1 MTVGLIQPVPNFNF
15 TITMWDVPVDP
26 VTDKNALGATLT
38 SVASAALDLLG
49 TTIFGAFAEAQ
60 GIDSDLEIETYQEGG
75 LNTQPH
81 RFFKHTKYQNLV
93 LKKGVTSNAAIWDWH
108 NQIVSNKKKVRKS
121 GVLVLYERGGLNLV
135 GAGLPGLDRMPAAIW
150 MFNNGLPERV
160 HGPSLNAKGNEIAIE
175 TLEISHEGLQR
186 VSPSMIP
193 GLSDINSALG
203 GAVGLGS
210 AGAGAAAAA
219 ASLL

>member
-1 MTVGLIQPVPNFNF
+1 MALGLIQPVPNFNF
-15 TITMWDVPVDP
+15 TITMWDVPVEP
-26 VTDKNALGATLT
+26 ATGKSALGETLT
-38 SVASAALDLLG
+38 SAASAALDLLG
-49 TTIFGAFAEAQ
+49 TTIFGAFSEAQ

-75 LNTQPH
+75 LNRQPH
-81 RFFKHTKYQNLV
+81 RFFKSTKYQNLV
-93 LKKGVTSNAAIWDWH
+93 LKKGITSNAAIWDWH

-135 GAGLPGLDRMPAAIW
+135 GAGLPGLDRTPAAIW

-160 HGPSLNAKGNEIAIE
+160 HGPTLNAKGNEIAIE

-193 GLSDINSALG
+193 GLSDINAALG
-203 GAVGLGS
+203 DLVGLGA

-219 ASLL
+219 TSLP